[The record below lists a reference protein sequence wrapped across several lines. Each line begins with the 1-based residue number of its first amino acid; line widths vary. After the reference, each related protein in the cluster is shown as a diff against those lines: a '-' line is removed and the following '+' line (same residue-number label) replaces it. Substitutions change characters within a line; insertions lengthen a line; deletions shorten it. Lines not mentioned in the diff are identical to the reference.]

1 MSMDAINT
9 IIEKVLTLLEGI
21 KTDLITTVLAVAFM
35 MLIVLGMKAILE
47 ILAVKTPEEEE
58 APQEEK

>member
-1 MSMDAINT
+1 MDAVNT
-9 IIEKVLTLLEGI
+9 IIERVLTLLEGI

-35 MLIVLGMKAILE
+35 MLIILGMKAILE
-47 ILAVKTPEEEE
+47 ILSVKTPEEEE